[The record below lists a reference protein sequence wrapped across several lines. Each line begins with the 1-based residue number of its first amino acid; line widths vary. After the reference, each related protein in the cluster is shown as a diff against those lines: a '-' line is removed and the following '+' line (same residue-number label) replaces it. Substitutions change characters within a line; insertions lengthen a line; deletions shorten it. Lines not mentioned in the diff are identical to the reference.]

1 MKICQTT
8 ISFLCVILFN
18 SCFPIKT
25 VEDSFEINDLSKKQE
40 FSVSI
45 DLQDNQFVYKASLKI
60 KGNSDGEFKI
70 NDLFVEPGEI
80 DTLISIESFNT
91 GQGLS
96 GGFTGTNF
104 NDVMPQHSSRYLN
117 LPSN

>member
-8 ISFLCVILFN
+8 IFFLCVILFN

-80 DTLISIESFNT
+80 DTLISTMDWYQTEYPIVFQPISSKVGELAIEVTFFI
-91 GQGLS
+91 QE
-96 GGFTGTNF
+96 
-104 NDVMPQHSSRYLN
+104 
-117 LPSN
+117 